1 MAAWPVTV
9 PNSTV
14 GWIYCFVWFIKD
26 FLWAIVWKK
35 SSVSGGE
42 SLGSCAIEYN
52 ENKDLIWIHSR
63 NNRFR
68 VWIPALAGGWTNS
81 RKITMV
87 SHWRCVTC
95 QSGEISCELCVRVM
109 LFKQKAGQ
117 QYTSL
122 KTSFNYR
129 CIAIRNGKS
138 LEKKKKRNGKR
149 LDVVTKLIVSA
160 RGDKAWDFDSYNTV
174 SKI

>member
-14 GWIYCFVWFIKD
+14 GWLYCFVWFIKEISCGLLSGGSPL
-26 FLWAIVWKK
+26 F
-35 SSVSGGE
+35 VSGGE

-52 ENKDLIWIHSR
+52 ENQDLIWIHSR

-68 VWIPALAGGWTNS
+68 VWIPAPAGGWTNS
-81 RKITMV
+81 CKITMV
-87 SHWRCVTC
+87 SHWKCVTC
-95 QSGEISCELCVRVM
+95 QSSEISCEMCVRVM

-117 QYTSL
+117 EYTSL
-122 KTSFNYR
+122 KASFNYR
-129 CIAIRNGKS
+129 CIAIRNGK
-138 LEKKKKRNGKR
+138 R
-149 LDVVTKLIVSA
+149 LDVVIKFVSA
-160 RGDKAWDFDSYNTV
+160 KVGKAWDFDSYNTV